1 MEKSELTIGYQPTA
15 HNIIGIHEDGK
26 EIGKLV
32 IDSGCLTFQGNVD
45 RAAHQFFSTVIK
57 LNNERITELTAER
70 DKLLEAAR
78 EVGDTISLPPEGD
91 YYYREEDHTVME
103 ALSTVIKE
111 IDGE

>member
-1 MEKSELTIGYQPTA
+1 MEKSELTIGYQPTPY
-15 HNIIGIHEDGK
+15 NISFHEDGK

-57 LNNERITELTAER
+57 LNNERMAELEAER

-78 EVGDTISLPPEGD
+78 EVGDTIT
-91 YYYREEDHTVME
+91 R
-103 ALSTVIKE
+103 
-111 IDGE
+111 